1 MRSSGSPGPLPTND
15 TKPTGAEGVGTAGFS
30 GAALAVRALLVAA
43 AVFLAVVLVA
53 VLLTVLVTAFLLFWS
68 RGAVRR
74 APVVALVL
82 FFGVVTTPS
91 PR

>member
-1 MRSSGSPGPLPTND
+1 
-15 TKPTGAEGVGTAGFS
+15 V
-30 GAALAVRALLVAA
+30 AALARAFAGVRVE
-43 AVFLAVVLVA
+43 VLVA
-53 VLLTVLVTAFLLFWS
+53 VLVTVLVTAFLLFWL

-74 APVVALVL
+74 VPVVALVL